1 MNEIKAQIGREV
13 DALADQL
20 YAVNDYLFDNPELG
34 YQEFKAR
41 EHLSGFLGEHG
52 FEVEP
57 GVGGVETAFRA
68 RPGGRQPVRPTVAF
82 LAEYDA
88 LPEIG
93 HGCGHNLIAA
103 ASIGAAVALRRS
115 LGEAPDGLAVIGTPA
130 EEGGGGKV
138 LLADAGVFDDIDAAI
153 MFHPG
158 QGTLPGKNFLGRIK
172 FTVEFFGRTAHA
184 AASPEQ
190 GVNAL
195 DAMIAAFNG
204 IGALR
209 QHIRKDSCVHGVIT
223 NGGTVP
229 NIVPEYTSGL
239 FYVRGATREY
249 RDALFERVENCFEG
263 AALATG
269 TTCKI
274 EVAPP
279 VIDPMWRIP
288 SLEQTFRANAEAL
301 GLVMD
306 EDDGSTGSSDMGNL
320 SHRVPAIHPFLAL
333 VDAGVPSH
341 SVAFAEATRSQRG
354 RQTLLAAAKALA
366 ATAYDYLSSP
376 ELRQRVSADF
386 GRSA

>member
-13 DALADQL
+13 DALADEL

-34 YQEFKAR
+34 FKEFKAC
-41 EHLSGFLGEHG
+41 EHLSRFLGERG

-68 RPGGRQPVRPTVAF
+68 RPGGSRPVRPTVAF
-82 LAEYDA
+82 VAEYDA

-103 ASIGAAVALRRS
+103 ASIGAAVALRRA
-115 LGEAPDGLAVIGTPA
+115 LGDAPDGLAVIGTPA
-130 EEGGGGKV
+130 EEGGAGKV
-138 LLADAGVFDDIDAAI
+138 FLADAGVFDDIDAAV

-184 AASPEQ
+184 AACPEQ
-190 GVNAL
+190 GINAL
-195 DAMIAAFNG
+195 DAMIAAFNS

-239 FYVRGATREY
+239 FYVRGATLEY
-249 RDALFERVENCFEG
+249 RDALFERVKNCFEG

-274 EVAPP
+274 EVELPM
-279 VIDPMWRIP
+279 VDPMLRIP
-288 SLEQTFRANAEAL
+288 TLEQAFQANAESL
-301 GLVMD
+301 GMAMD
-306 EDDGSTGSSDMGNL
+306 VDDGSTGSSDMGNL
-320 SHRVPAIHPFLAL
+320 SHRVPAIHPFLAI
-333 VDAGVPSH
+333 VDPDVPSH
-341 SVAFAEATRSQRG
+341 SVAFAEATKSPRG
-354 RQTLLAAAKALA
+354 RQALLAAAKALA
-366 ATAYDYLSSP
+366 ATAYDFLSSP
-376 ELRQRVSADF
+376 ELRQRVSAEF